1 MGAIASHFRANP
13 PVNRVRRPYNCSMS
27 NDNDGIMGRRAPG
40 GWRRIFDSISL
51 MANSPWGNGPK
62 DGEDG
67 KGGGRKPGPRNPWV
81 TPDPA
86 DAGRGRRPRGPSAFD
101 ELLRKGRGSFGGGG
115 SGGGGDGFDLAES
128 ARRWKWA
135 IFALVA
141 VMLIFSTVHVVPPEK
156 EGVVTR
162 LGSYSR
168 TVGPGVKLTLP
179 PPFERIRLEDV
190 RAIRTMAIGSPNA
203 TDENFVLTRDQ
214 SIVDLAY
221 EVRWSIRDPELF
233 IFQLADPEGT
243 IREVAESSMR
253 ATVANFDLVQAIG
266 PGRVE
271 IEAQVQQRMQDLLDQ
286 YRAGVSIQGIAIRQ
300 ADPPKQVDEAF
311 KEVTAARQERESAIN
326 LARAYEQQV
335 LERARGDTAA
345 FDKIYEQYQLS
356 PAVTRRRLYYE
367 TMESVLS
374 KADKTIVEPRGVTP
388 YLPLPEVQRR
398 ADSALK
404 GGQ

>member
-1 MGAIASHFRANP
+1 
-13 PVNRVRRPYNCSMS
+13 MS
-27 NDNDGIMGRRAPG
+27 NDNDGTMRRRTPG
-40 GWRRIFDSISL
+40 GLRQFFDSISQ

-62 DGEDG
+62 DGDDG
-67 KGGGRKPGPRNPWV
+67 KGGDKKPGPRNPWV

-86 DAGRGRRPRGPSAFD
+86 DAARGRKPRGPSALD

-115 SGGGGDGFDLAES
+115 SGGGGGMNLPES
-128 ARRWKWA
+128 ARLWKWGVL
-135 IFALVA
+135 ILV
-141 VMLIFSTVHVVPPEK
+141 LIWVLFSVLHIVPPEK

-179 PPFERIRLEDV
+179 APFERIRLEDV

-221 EVRWSIRDPELF
+221 EVRWSVRDPELF
-233 IFQLADPEGT
+233 IFQLAEPEDT

-266 PGRVE
+266 PGRVD
-271 IEAQVQQRMQDLLDQ
+271 IEAQVQDRMQALLDQ
-286 YRAGVSIQGIAIRQ
+286 YRAGVLIQGIAIRQ

-311 KEVTAARQERESAIN
+311 KEVTAARQQRESAIN
-326 LARAYEQQV
+326 QSRAYEQRV

-345 FDKIYEQYQLS
+345 FDQIYAQYKLAPQ
-356 PAVTRRRLYYE
+356 VTRQRLYYE

-374 KADKTIVEPRGVTP
+374 NVDKTIVDAPGVVP

-398 ADSALK
+398 MPPAPDAAAK